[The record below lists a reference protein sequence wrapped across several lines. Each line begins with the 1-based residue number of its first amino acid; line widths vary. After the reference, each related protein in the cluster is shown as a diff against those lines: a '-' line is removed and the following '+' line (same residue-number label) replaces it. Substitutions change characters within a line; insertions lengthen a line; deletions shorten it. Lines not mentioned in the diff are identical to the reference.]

1 MANSSPP
8 WPTPSLVVVGG
19 VREGVH
25 ALIGGEGAV
34 EVGEDVVHGEC
45 NELASTPKNTA
56 EEVVGV
62 EGVGEPHD
70 EPDSIAIVTDLFDSK
85 HDRRAP
91 REVAVAG
98 GEEELGQPPCAP
110 PPRHRPHS

>member
-34 EVGEDVVHGEC
+34 EVSEDVVHGEC
-45 NELASTPKNTA
+45 DELAH
-56 EEVVGV
+56 
-62 EGVGEPHD
+62 PHQKTR
-70 EPDSIAIVTDLFDSK
+70 P
-85 HDRRAP
+85 RR
-91 REVAVAG
+91 
-98 GEEELGQPPCAP
+98 
-110 PPRHRPHS
+110 